1 MKPSILGMILKFAQ
15 TLKFRQLFL
24 LTGGLFLL
32 DLIIPD
38 RIPFADELLLGLV
51 TLLLASWKK
60 EEKTTPVEQSDE
72 TVQGRVIEGKVTKKK
87 WEE

>member
-1 MKPSILGMILKFAQ
+1 MKSSLLGAVLRFAQ

-24 LTGGLFLL
+24 LPGGLFLL
-32 DLIIPD
+32 DLVIPD

-60 EEKTTPVEQSDE
+60 EEKPTQVEQPDE
-72 TVQGRVIEGKVTKKK
+72 SEKGRIIEGEVTRKK

>member
-1 MKPSILGMILKFAQ
+1 MKPSLLGMILKFAQ

-32 DLIIPD
+32 DLIVPD

-51 TLLLASWKK
+51 TLLLASWKD
-60 EEKTTPVEQSDE
+60 ESKTTTSEQPHYPE
-72 TVQGRVIEGKVTKKK
+72 QGRVIEGEVTNKK

>member
-1 MKPSILGMILKFAQ
+1 MKPSILGVILKFAQ

-32 DLIIPD
+32 DLVIPD

-60 EEKTTPVEQSDE
+60 EDNTTRAQQPGE
-72 TVQGRVIEGKVTKKK
+72 TVTGRVIEGEVTDKK

>member
-1 MKPSILGMILKFAQ
+1 MKSSLLATVLRFAQ

-38 RIPFADELLLGLV
+38 RIPFADELLLGLA

-60 EEKTTPVEQSDE
+60 EKDTSPVEPPDE
-72 TVQGRVIEGKVTKKK
+72 AEKGRIIEGEVTKTK